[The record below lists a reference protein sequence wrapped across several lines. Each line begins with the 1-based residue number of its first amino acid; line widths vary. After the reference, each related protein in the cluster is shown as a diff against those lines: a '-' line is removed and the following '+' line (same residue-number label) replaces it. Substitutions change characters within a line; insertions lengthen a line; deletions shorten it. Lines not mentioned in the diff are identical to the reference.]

1 MERIRITGKLKLTVG
16 KTIVQKLLK
25 LESVDGPPLIRHLV
39 TKNGSIVVV
48 LHWFIFWFD
57 KVSNIIEALRSNI

>member
-39 TKNGSIVVV
+39 TKNGFIVV

-57 KVSNIIEALRSNI
+57 KVSNIIGALRSNI